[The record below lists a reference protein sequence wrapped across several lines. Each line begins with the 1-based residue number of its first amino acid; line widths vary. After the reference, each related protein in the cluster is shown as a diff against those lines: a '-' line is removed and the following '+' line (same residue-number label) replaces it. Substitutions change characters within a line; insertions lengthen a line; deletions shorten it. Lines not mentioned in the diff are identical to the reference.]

1 MPSKSAPVPSLAASN
16 ASHAV
21 RSPRRK
27 PAQKSKTAPPTRPLP
42 KRASTPARVKRPSAL
57 DAAFEVLS
65 GLDAKAT
72 AAGLTTPELIDRMR
86 KDRLWTSPAGKTP
99 HATLCSAI
107 IREISNRKSASRF
120 KRVAPG
126 RFAASKAA
134 RRSTPNEARG
144 SKANSERP
152 GEPKRAAAIG
162 VIRQRTATARS

>member
-1 MPSKSAPVPSLAASN
+1 MPSKTATSPAPNKVP
-16 ASHAV
+16 HAV
-21 RSPRRK
+21 RSAPQRK
-27 PAQKSKTAPPTRPLP
+27 SVPKSKAAAPARPQS
-42 KRASTPARVKRPSAL
+42 KRATPPARNKRLSAL

-72 AAGLTTPELIDRMR
+72 AAGLTTSELIDRMR
-86 KDRLWTSPAGKTP
+86 KARLWTSPAGKTP

-144 SKANSERP
+144 SKATSERP
-152 GEPKRAAAIG
+152 AEPKRAAAIG
-162 VIRQRTATARS
+162 VIGQRTATARS